1 MSVLDVVAD
10 HGRCKNLAYKL
21 VSFPWAL
28 LLCGFSWKMKS
39 FESDCT
45 PLSHPTANLRA
56 HANNKAQKGFYFPH
70 LQYTRF
76 FFTSLLNHQKDKMRG
91 CKNAG
96 LEWMGGL
103 IK

>member
-76 FFTSLLNHQKDKMRG
+76 FSQVCLT
-91 CKNAG
+91 
-96 LEWMGGL
+96 
-103 IK
+103 IKRIR

>member
-45 PLSHPTANLRA
+45 PLVTQLRTFEPMQTIR
-56 HANNKAQKGFYFPH
+56 HKRVSTFPICNI
-70 LQYTRF
+70 LAF
-76 FFTSLLNHQKDKMRG
+76 FHKF
-91 CKNAG
+91 A
-96 LEWMGGL
+96 
-103 IK
+103 